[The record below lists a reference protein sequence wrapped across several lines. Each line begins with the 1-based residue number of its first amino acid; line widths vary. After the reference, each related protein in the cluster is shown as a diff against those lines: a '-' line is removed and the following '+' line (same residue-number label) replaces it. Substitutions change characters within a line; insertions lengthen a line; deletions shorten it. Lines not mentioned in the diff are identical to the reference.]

1 MNRIFYFFIIVSVNI
16 FAQNKTLVDGVFAVV
31 GDDVIFYS
39 DIDEQILQYQNQGLN
54 LEDESLR
61 NKVIEDL
68 FYQKLLLHFAKQDSI
83 IVDDTEVEN
92 SISQRISFFENQLG
106 SIEKIENYFNKDI
119 NELTNELRPIIRN
132 QQLIQKMQ
140 FEINKNTSVSPRDVE
155 EFYYS
160 LNKDSV
166 PIIPAKYQVAHILKT
181 PDAADFAIEETLK
194 KLNDLRNRISKG
206 ADFSTMAILYSEDPG
221 SSRNGGLY
229 NDIKKGDF
237 VKEFESVVFSLDVGE
252 LSEIFKTE
260 YGYHIAKLIDRKGN
274 KVNVRHIL
282 MTPKI
287 SNTDMLKTKAF
298 LDSIKL
304 EIESNRIDFETA
316 AKMFSTDK
324 ETRFNSGL
332 LINPVDNSSFFSVDR
347 IDKVLLN
354 EISNLSIGDITK
366 PIYLKLEN
374 GKEAFRIV
382 KLVNL
387 VDEHVANLIDDYSF
401 LSDYCLQLK
410 QSKKLNEWY
419 SKKINKLFIEF
430 TEGNEKYD
438 FYNKLISNE

>member
-1 MNRIFYFFIIVSVNI
+1 M
-16 FAQNKTLVDGVFAVV
+16 
-31 GDDVIFYS
+31 
-39 DIDEQILQYQNQGLN
+39 
-54 LEDESLR
+54 
-61 NKVIEDL
+61 
-68 FYQKLLLHFAKQDSI
+68 
-83 IVDDTEVEN
+83 
-92 SISQRISFFENQLG
+92 
-106 SIEKIENYFNKDI
+106 
-119 NELTNELRPIIRN
+119 
-132 QQLIQKMQ
+132 
-140 FEINKNTSVSPRDVE
+140 
-155 EFYYS
+155 
-160 LNKDSV
+160 
-166 PIIPAKYQVAHILKT
+166 
-181 PDAADFAIEETLK
+181 
-194 KLNDLRNRISKG
+194 
-206 ADFSTMAILYSEDPG
+206 
-221 SSRNGGLY
+221 
-229 NDIKKGDF
+229 
-237 VKEFESVVFSLDVGE
+237 
-252 LSEIFKTE
+252 SEIFKTE